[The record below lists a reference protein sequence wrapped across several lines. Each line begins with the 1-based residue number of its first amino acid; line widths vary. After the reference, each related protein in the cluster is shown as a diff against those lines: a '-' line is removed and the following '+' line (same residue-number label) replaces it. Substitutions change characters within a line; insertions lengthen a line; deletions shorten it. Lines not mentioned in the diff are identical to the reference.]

1 MSFMLR
7 EFFRSFKGSLLK
19 NILLMM
25 LFTISVIIS
34 VIMFTYYTDVKER
47 DSDIIQESDNGVWY
61 PLEFTGRNDDHE
73 EVFNTLSTAKG
84 CRNLVDYG
92 QSLRNMEDWPVY
104 TFFTQQNMW
113 TKENDFRT
121 LIGDNDYHRFLPK
134 YRQESFSAY
143 IGEET
148 CLLFDLKCAQTDVR
162 GYRMF
167 GLRTGEG
174 VGFTEENTTLNQAS
188 DEVPI
193 ILGNEYKGIISVGQT
208 MDLYFDDE
216 PYKCKVIGILEQN
229 TQLPR
234 DGNSNNEMI
243 SLDSYII
250 FPYGIR
256 FSGKTTKTNE
266 IHKFAYL
273 EYWALGNASVRVDDE
288 KKLKQL
294 VLALRDKGEEFGLP
308 PLQVVGTSMGL
319 DLLRKE
325 AATGIRILL
334 ILTIALICF
343 TFYALFVTFFDKIQ
357 SNTRV
362 YGIYLM
368 NGCSLKMIV
377 LPFLLEMAIIL
388 FPAILIG
395 RYIFG
400 LMGVEPI
407 ILYIVYCFAG
417 LAFLIG
423 SGFIIYL
430 MKGVDTE
437 HLIRQKE

>member
-1 MSFMLR
+1 MNFMLR

-19 NILLMM
+19 NILLML

-34 VIMFTYYTDVKER
+34 VIMFTYYADVKER
-47 DSDIIQESDNGVWY
+47 DSDIVQENENGVWY
-61 PLEFTGRNDDHE
+61 SMDFCCRNGE
-73 EVFNTLSTAKG
+73 YTEVFNTLSTAKG

-92 QSLRNMEDWPVY
+92 QTLRNLDDWPLY
-104 TFFTQQNMW
+104 TLHTQQNMW
-113 TKENDFRT
+113 TKEKDFKA
-121 LIGDNDYHRFLPK
+121 LIGNNDYHRFLPT
-134 YRQESFSAY
+134 YRKESFSAY

-148 CLLFDLKCAQTDVR
+148 CLMFDLKCAQIDVR

-167 GLRTGEG
+167 GLKTEEG
-174 VGFTEENTTLNQAS
+174 SDFTEENTTLDQAS

-193 ILGNEYKGIISVGQT
+193 ILGNGYKGIVSVGQT
-208 MDLYFDDE
+208 MDLYFDDD
-216 PYKCKVIGILEQN
+216 PYQCKVIGILEQN
-229 TQLPR
+229 AQLPMAG
-234 DGNSNNEMI
+234 DSLGEMI

-256 FSGKTTKTNE
+256 FSGQTAKTKE

-273 EYWALGNASVRVDDE
+273 EYWALGNASVWMEDG
-288 KKLKQL
+288 KKMNQL
-294 VLALRDKGEEFGLP
+294 VLTLRDKGEEFGLP
-308 PLQVVGTSMGL
+308 PIQVIGTSLGL

-334 ILTIALICF
+334 ILTIVLICF
-343 TFYALFVTFFDKIQ
+343 TFYALFVTFYDKIQ

-377 LPFLLEMAIIL
+377 LPFLFEVFIII

-407 ILYIVYCFAG
+407 ILNIVYCFAG

-437 HLIRQKE
+437 YLIRQKE